1 MHGAVPLQ
9 RRKPFGIAKDEKKT
23 EAQESRRLKEVVS
36 ISPEMTAI
44 PVAESGKCSQAQFC
58 WSLWKTWPRNKPR
71 RYSWNRR
78 WNGHRIE
85 HDLRSPDSSLTV
97 QIPQL
102 LQQEK
107 GGIKPFHVPKSMFQ
121 GLKNPKDQITIYLG
135 LFLTSGASWD
145 TLKELIYWIPDWIG
159 LRELIH
165 PRWQIYSLP
174 MNCISS
180 IICKALF
187 HLGRKVQHK
196 SHSFQ

>member
-1 MHGAVPLQ
+1 M
-9 RRKPFGIAKDEKKT
+9 
-23 EAQESRRLKEVVS
+23 EVVS

-44 PVAESGKCSQAQFC
+44 PVAESGKCSQAQFADHFEKHGPGI
-58 WSLWKTWPRNKPR
+58 SLEDIHEIGGEMVIELSMTW
-71 RYSWNRR
+71 
-78 WNGHRIE
+78 
-85 HDLRSPDSSLTV
+85 DLLIPPLLYRLLSFSSRKREALSLST
-97 QIPQL
+97 
-102 LQQEK
+102 
-107 GGIKPFHVPKSMFQ
+107 FPKSMFQ
-121 GLKNPKDQITIYLG
+121 GLKNPKDQIAIYLG

-145 TLKELIYWIPDWIG
+145 TLKELIYWIPNWIG